1 MAIKALLLALLCAA
15 PAAAADELLDHPYW
29 ALPAST
35 AAVKGPVAAMETGET
50 LEYDIY
56 WGAIYVG
63 KSYLRID
70 KVVEISSRPAWHIV
84 SEAKSGSFLANFYRV
99 ADRNDAWMDVE
110 SLHSYGYYKRIQ
122 EGGYFFNE
130 WVIFD
135 LPSGRVYGEKMNKKR
150 QRNPVESTITGP
162 VNDVLSSLYRMR
174 AMDLKPGSDVELDV
188 NTKRNWRIRIKAAG
202 KTEKVSVPFGKKK
215 CLKFEPMA
223 GEEGIFVAKAGRRM
237 LVWITEDELKL
248 PLMLKAEIF
257 IGSVTAKLVKRTIRP
272 EY

>member
-1 MAIKALLLALLCAA
+1 MAIKAALLALLCCAA
-15 PAAAADELLDHPYW
+15 PAAAEELLSHPYW
-29 ALPAST
+29 SLPAST
-35 AAVKGPVAAMETGET
+35 APVKSPVAAMQTGET

-56 WGAIYVG
+56 WGAVYVG

-84 SEAKSGSFLANFYRV
+84 SEAKSGSFLANFYKV

-110 SLHSYGYYKRIQ
+110 GLHSYGYYKKIQ
-122 EGGYFFNE
+122 EGSHFFNE
-130 WVIFD
+130 WVAFD
-135 LPSGRVYGEKMNKKR
+135 LPSGRVYGEKMSKKR
-150 QRNPVESTITGP
+150 QRNPVEGAITGP
-162 VNDVLSSLYRMR
+162 VNDVLSALYRMR

-188 NTKRNWRIRIKAAG
+188 NTKRNWRIRIRAGGKA
-202 KTEKVSVPFGKKK
+202 EKISVPYGKRK

-237 LVWITEDELKL
+237 LVWLTEDELKL

-257 IGSVTAKLVKRTIRP
+257 IGSVTAKLVRRVIRP
-272 EY
+272 